1 MKAENYF
8 ALNDALHR
16 FGIATTA
23 CAETNGKWTD
33 TIDKDVASSIDD
45 LLKVLDHILEDE
57 KTPEIIR
64 LECDLLDI

>member
-1 MKAENYF
+1 MKTENYF

-23 CAETNGKWTD
+23 CAEMNENWTD

-45 LLKVLDHILEDE
+45 LLKVLDHILDDE
-57 KTPEIIR
+57 KTSEIKR

>member
-23 CAETNGKWTD
+23 YAEMNEKWTD

-45 LLKVLDHILEDE
+45 LLKVLDHILDDE
-57 KTPEIIR
+57 KTPEIKR

>member
-1 MKAENYF
+1 MKAKNYF
-8 ALNDALHR
+8 ALYDALHR

-23 CAETNGKWTD
+23 RTEMDEKWTD

-45 LLKVLDHILEDE
+45 LLNVLDHVLDDE
-57 KTPEIIR
+57 RTPEIKR

>member
-8 ALNDALHR
+8 ELNDALHR

-23 CAETNGKWTD
+23 CAEMNEKWTE
-33 TIDKDVASSIDD
+33 TIDKDIASSIDD
-45 LLKVLDHILEDE
+45 LLKVLDHILDDE
-57 KTPEIIR
+57 KTPEIKR

>member
-8 ALNDALHR
+8 ALSDALHR

-23 CAETNGKWTD
+23 CAEMNEKWTE
-33 TIDKDVASSIDD
+33 TINKDIASSIDD
-45 LLKVLDHILEDE
+45 LLKVLGHILDDE
-57 KTPEIIR
+57 KTSEIKR

>member
-23 CAETNGKWTD
+23 CAEINEKWTE
-33 TIDKDVASSIDD
+33 TIDKDIASSIDD
-45 LLKVLDHILEDE
+45 LLKVLDHILDDE
-57 KTPEIIR
+57 KTPEIKR
-64 LECDLLDI
+64 LEFDLLDI